1 MPLCCCKRRKRADV
15 RVGIVGW
22 NASRASEAALD
33 WAVARELEDGG
44 ASGQIVIVTAMD
56 DTKDI
61 AREDDRHPRESTGP
75 SKARRLVEERAA
87 QIAALHP
94 SLRIRG
100 EVQGGTAE
108 DVLSQWSSPDALIV
122 VGGSPPSHSRL
133 RSRQPIG
140 ERLAARSLVA
150 IAVIPPDWEPGNA
163 GGIVV
168 GIDGTASSRAALR
181 FGEAEAQRDGVGVAA
196 VHAWV
201 APAVWDMIYVPADEL
216 RSIVTHQHDEL
227 LKDAVQEGS
236 DETPDVPVEQR
247 SISGDPYRT
256 LIRESA
262 GARMLV
268 VGSHSHGALVRR
280 FLGSVS
286 ATLVAMA
293 PLPVVVVH
301 PDTAARTG
309 RS

>member
-1 MPLCCCKRRKRADV
+1 MTRMT
-15 RVGIVGW
+15 IVGW

-33 WAVARELEDGG
+33 WAVSRELEDGG
-44 ASGQIVIVTAMD
+44 TSGQIVLVTAID
-56 DTKDI
+56 RTQEV
-61 AREDDRHPRESTGP
+61 AREDDRRAPAPTRHAQ
-75 SKARRLVEERAA
+75 ARRLVEGRAA
-87 QIAALHP
+87 QVAARHP
-94 SLRIRG
+94 GLRIRG
-100 EVQGGTAE
+100 EVMSGSAE
-108 DVLSQWSSPDALIV
+108 DVLSRWSSPDVLIV
-122 VGGSPPSHSRL
+122 VGGAPPSHSRR

-150 IAVIPPDWEPGNA
+150 VAVIPPDWQRGHA

-168 GIDGTASSRAALR
+168 GVDGTASSRAALR

-196 VHAWV
+196 VHAWP
-201 APAVWDMIYVPADEL
+201 APAVWDMVYVPADEL

-227 LKDAVQEGS
+227 LRDAVLEGS
-236 DETPDVPVEQR
+236 ADTPDVPVEQR
-247 SISGDPYRT
+247 SIAGDPYRT
-256 LIRESA
+256 LVHESA

-268 VGSHSHGALVRR
+268 VGSHSHGTLVRR

-301 PDTAARTG
+301 PDAAVRAG

>member
-1 MPLCCCKRRKRADV
+1 MTRMT
-15 RVGIVGW
+15 IVGW

-33 WAVARELEDGG
+33 WAVSRELEDGG
-44 ASGQIVIVTAMD
+44 ASGQIVLVTAMD
-56 DTKDI
+56 YTKAI
-61 AREDDRHPRESTGP
+61 AREDDRHPQEATRP
-75 SKARRLVEERAA
+75 LQARWLVEERAA
-87 QIAALHP
+87 RVAALHP
-94 SLRIRG
+94 GLRIRG
-100 EVQGGTAE
+100 EVMGGTAE
-108 DVLSQWSSPDALIV
+108 DVLSRWSSPDVLIV
-122 VGGSPPSHSRL
+122 VGGAPPSRSRL

-150 IAVIPPDWEPGNA
+150 VAVIPPDWEPGHA

-168 GIDGTASSRAALR
+168 GVDGTASSRAALR

-196 VHAWV
+196 VHAWP
-201 APAVWDMIYVPADEL
+201 APAVWDMVYVPADEL
-216 RSIVTHQHDEL
+216 RDIVTHQHDVL
-227 LKDAVQEGS
+227 LEDAVLEGS
-236 DETPDVPVEQR
+236 RETPDVPVERR
-247 SISGDPYRT
+247 SIAGDPYRT
-256 LIRESA
+256 LVHESA

-268 VGSHSHGALVRR
+268 VGSHSHGTLVRR

-301 PDTAARTG
+301 PDAAVRTG